1 MNNMRFTFI
10 TVFILGLFSCAE
22 KSGEEIPAAFREV
35 HTYQLNLDRFT
46 SLVEDYYQYVKN
58 WKGQEAYAFHV
69 MGKEEIKLYSLEDG
83 ALIETLAYGDNQPNL
98 QSGVYDFHILNED
111 SIFLSRRRAYKV
123 YLINQEFDIVKTMD
137 FMGGNDEIDPNT
149 GWPNSKDT
157 FLPVWSRNRFFRK
170 IGDKIFIAGAANFD
184 TRFPEGTYTKT
195 MLNSYSLRTDE
206 ISNLLGYPE
215 KMQGKAWG
223 GFDMV
228 FSDYNPEEDLFV
240 HGYAADERVYITDR
254 AMNQIHD
261 FEAFPKGYKNVPP
274 LTVKEVESNEAYSS
288 HWQENDLFGSIHWD
302 PYRKLIY
309 RIMEEPNMNYNKDML
324 RDPLERARNMVVMA
338 FDTKQDYRKVAEMR
352 LKKSEKGIYLD
363 RCFVNEKGFNIT
375 YLDLENEDKLYFKTF
390 LVE

>member
-1 MNNMRFTFI
+1 
-10 TVFILGLFSCAE
+10 LFSCAE
-22 KSGEEIPAAFREV
+22 KSGEEIPSAFREV
-35 HTYQLNLDRFT
+35 HSYELNLDRFT
-46 SLVEDYYQYVKN
+46 SPVEDYYQYVKN
-58 WKGQEAYAFHV
+58 WKGQEVYAFHV
-69 MGKEEIKLYSLEDG
+69 MAKEEIKFYNLENG
-83 ALIETLAYGDNQPNL
+83 ALIETLSYGENQPNL
-98 QSGVYDFHILNED
+98 QSGVYDFHVLNED

-170 IGDKIFIAGAANFD
+170 IGDKVFIAGAANSD
-184 TRFPEGTYTKT
+184 SRFADGTYTKT
-195 MLNSYSLRTDE
+195 MLNSYSLSTDE

-228 FSDYNPEEDLFV
+228 YSDYNPEEDLFV

-261 FEAFPKGYKNVPP
+261 FEAYPKGYKNVPP
-274 LTVKEVESNEAYSS
+274 LTVKEVESNDAYRS
-288 HWQENDLFGSIHWD
+288 HWQDNDLFGSIHWD

-309 RIMEEPNMNYNKDML
+309 RIMEEPNVNYNKDML
-324 RDPLERARNMVVMA
+324 LDPLERARNMVVMA
-338 FDTKQDYRKVAEMR
+338 FDAKQDYRKVAEIR
-352 LKKSEKGIYLD
+352 LKKSEKGVYLD

-375 YLDLENEDKLYFKTF
+375 YVDLENEDKLYFKTF